1 MCGQTGELIGW
12 KKNKLNIVDTYYL
25 IDPTDK
31 GRDFNVDAWNLSST
45 AAETPANQTT

>member
-1 MCGQTGELIGW
+1 ME
-12 KKNKLNIVDTYYL
+12 KNQLNIVDTYYL

-31 GRDFNVDAWNLSST
+31 GGDFNVDAWNLSST